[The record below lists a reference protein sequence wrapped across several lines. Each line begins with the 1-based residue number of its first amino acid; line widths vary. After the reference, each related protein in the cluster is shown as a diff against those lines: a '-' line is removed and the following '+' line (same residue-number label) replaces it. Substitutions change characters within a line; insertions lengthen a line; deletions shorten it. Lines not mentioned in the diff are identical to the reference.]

1 MTCGCLSNLD
11 VNGFHLQ
18 SEDEIEKKNL
28 SFFKLQQRGL
38 YT

>member
-1 MTCGCLSNLD
+1 MICGCLSNLD
-11 VNGFHLQ
+11 VNGFQLQ